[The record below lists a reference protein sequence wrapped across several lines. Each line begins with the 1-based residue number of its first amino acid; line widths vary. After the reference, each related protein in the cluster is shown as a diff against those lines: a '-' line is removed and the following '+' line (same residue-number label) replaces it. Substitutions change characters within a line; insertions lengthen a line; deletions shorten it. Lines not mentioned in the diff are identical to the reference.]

1 MKVKFDGW
9 NFICC
14 HWSNFIWLI
23 ILVYFSGA
31 VEHRLSKCLTNKN
44 AALSKVE
51 RTYRVPISN
60 LLWPDIF
67 SHFWF
72 KTITKMWINVWPLQI
87 WNWYVVT
94 SFNFNWALQAKFR
107 TEAFGKQFYYCGY
120 SRIVLPQLH
129 PNWKFYDFFVS
140 TISYR
145 PTDLSLLKE
154 FSKNGNF
161 WKFYIFLKILPNR
174 GHWLAILLLWL

>member
-94 SFNFNWALQAKFR
+94 SFNFNWALCLVEPWTSRASGQNTMQAKFQ

-129 PNWKFYDFFVS
+129 PNCKFYDFFCV
-140 TISYR
+140 Y
-145 PTDLSLLKE
+145 
-154 FSKNGNF
+154 
-161 WKFYIFLKILPNR
+161 YFL
-174 GHWLAILLLWL
+174 